1 MTDKHEMGVTPA
13 MRALVE
19 LGQRLEKVD
28 ADTIDL
34 LQTEQEIRAAL
45 DAVGVELMV
54 KVLQAADIDALEILV
69 NGAVHGRID
78 QRNVDIHT
86 SFGPAPVRQTKFG
99 CGRGHPTVI

>member
-1 MTDKHEMGVTPA
+1 

-28 ADTIDL
+28 PDAVDL

-78 QRNVDIHT
+78 QRQVDIT
-86 SFGPAPVRQTKFG
+86 RASDRRQCVSGF
-99 CGRGHPTVI
+99 GRGQAIRR